1 MESSPDRQSLAAA
14 LRDLRTRAGLS
25 TYELAER
32 LGWSQSKASKME
44 RGQTA
49 ADPGDVAA
57 WARATGTDADTA
69 AGLVTLAEAASN
81 QMRSWQ
87 AVHGQGLASRQRE
100 IAEINT
106 AMTRHRE
113 FAPDVVPGLLQ
124 TPPYAI
130 RVLELADVSGRGGVP
145 EAVAERMNRQAI
157 LYDPARS
164 FEFVLTEGALRY
176 RAGPREVLHGQAEK
190 IISVMPLPNVTVS
203 VIPFTA
209 TPSALFVSGFVIYDL
224 PDNPVVLV
232 EILSRELQLRT
243 AWDLRLY
250 EETFARLRDSAVT
263 GPVAEDLIRDAMLS
277 HNESPAVDLADLCD
291 LS

>member
-1 MESSPDRQSLAAA
+1 MRSGQDRAGIAAA
-14 LRDLRTRAGLS
+14 LRTLRARAGFS
-25 TYELAER
+25 TYELAAR
-32 LGWSQSKASKME
+32 LGWSQSKVSKME
-44 RGQTA
+44 RGETA

-57 WARATGTDADTA
+57 WAGAAGADADTA
-69 AGLVTLAEAASN
+69 AGLVTQAEAAAG

-100 IAEINT
+100 IAGINA

-124 TPPYAI
+124 TPLYAI
-130 RVLELADVSGRGGVP
+130 RVLELADVSGRGKVP

-157 LYDPARS
+157 LYDPARPL
-164 FEFVLTEGALRY
+164 EFVLTEGALRY
-176 RAGPREVLHGQAEK
+176 RAGPREVMHGQAEK

-209 TPSALFVSGFVIYDL
+209 TPSALFVSGFVIYDI
-224 PDNPVVLV
+224 PGDPVVLV
-232 EILSRELQLRT
+232 EILSRELQLRA

-250 EETFARLRDSAVT
+250 EEAFTKLRDSAVT
-263 GPVAEDLIRDAMLS
+263 GQEAEALIRDAMTR
-277 HNESPAVDLADLCD
+277 D
-291 LS
+291 

>member
-1 MESSPDRQSLAAA
+1 MPSSQDRAGLAAA
-14 LRDLRTRAGLS
+14 LRNLRARAGFS
-25 TYELAER
+25 TYELAAR
-32 LGWSQSKASKME
+32 LGWSQSKVSKME
-44 RGQTA
+44 RGETA

-57 WARATGTDADTA
+57 WAGAADADADAA
-69 AGLVTLAEAASN
+69 AGLVAQAEAAAG

-100 IAEINT
+100 IAGINA

-124 TPPYAI
+124 TSLYAI
-130 RVLELADVSGRGGVP
+130 RVLELADVSGRGKVS

-164 FEFVLTEGALRY
+164 LEFVLTEGALRY
-176 RAGPREVLHGQAEK
+176 RAGPREVMHGQAEK

-209 TPSALFVSGFVIYDL
+209 TPSALFVSGFVIYDI
-224 PDNPVVLV
+224 PGDPVVLAG
-232 EILSRELQLRT
+232 ILSRELQLRA

-250 EETFARLRDSAVT
+250 EEAFAKLRDSAVA
-263 GPVAEDLIRDAMLS
+263 GQEAEALIRDAMTR
-277 HNESPAVDLADLCD
+277 D
-291 LS
+291 